1 MATHRGSSRG
11 EELHAL
17 ARAEQEF
24 QALALAAAGENGDG
38 TRDDV
43 RAIAGAAGASMLAA
57 ASTYTAQHSDDV
69 VLIADAICD
78 EMSIGSPARADL
90 LAAARLHDIGKTSIP
105 LEVIEKAG
113 PLTDEEW
120 KLMKEH
126 TLAGQRILS
135 AIPELAVVGTI
146 VRHSHER
153 WDGRGYPDRL
163 AGDEIPLASRV
174 IFCADAFDAI
184 RCSRPYREGRSAA
197 ASLGEVKRN
206 AGTQFDPDVVD
217 ALVDVTRR
225 LSPAGRSTGNASR
238 LASLLMVDAVGET
251 GSAVAKSGVLDGSG
265 TPGAA

>member
-24 QALALAAAGENGDG
+24 QALALAAAGENRDG
-38 TRDDV
+38 ARDDV
-43 RAIAGAAGASMLAA
+43 LRAIAGDAGAAMLSA
-57 ASTYTAQHSDDV
+57 ASTYTAEHSDHV

-113 PLTDEEW
+113 PLTDEERE
-120 KLMKEH
+120 LMKQH

-135 AIPELAVVGTI
+135 AMPELAAIGTI

-153 WDGRGYPDRL
+153 WDGRGYPDGL

-197 ASLGEVKRN
+197 ATLGEVKRN

-225 LSPAGRSTGNASR
+225 LIPAGRRTGNASG
-238 LASLLMVDAVGET
+238 LASLLMVGAG
-251 GSAVAKSGVLDGSG
+251 GP
-265 TPGAA
+265 PGQTKKP

>member
-1 MATHRGSSRG
+1 MATRQEISPE
-11 EELHAL
+11 EELQTLAL
-17 ARAEQEF
+17 REQEF
-24 QALALAAAGENGDG
+24 RALALAAAGENGAG
-38 TRDDV
+38 TDDDV
-43 RAIAGAAGASMLAA
+43 RAIAGDAGAAMLAA
-57 ASTYTAQHSDDV
+57 ASTYTAEHSDDV
-69 VLIADAICD
+69 VLIADAISD

-90 LAAARLHDIGKTSIP
+90 LTAARLHDIGKTSIP

-120 KLMKEH
+120 ELMKEH

-153 WDGRGYPDRL
+153 WDGRGYPDGL

-174 IFCADAFDAI
+174 ILCADAFDAI

-206 AGTQFDPDVVD
+206 AGTQFDPEVVD
-217 ALVDVTRR
+217 VLVDVTRR
-225 LSPAGRSTGNASR
+225 LRLIPAGRRTGNASR
-238 LASLLMVDAVGET
+238 LASLLMVGAVGP
-251 GSAVAKSGVLDGSG
+251 
-265 TPGAA
+265 PGQTKKP